1 MDVIEK
7 VKEYCERELYFY
19 QSYGKEK
26 GANLWSLIDRCYG
39 AIMFASSFLEPKD
52 NEALGKWWDD
62 TMRPALYAEN

>member
-39 AIMFASSFLEPKD
+39 AIMFEDMYYTVLNDLPILK
-52 NEALGKWWDD
+52 NELNNLNELLSK
-62 TMRPALYAEN
+62 